1 MQAAVASSEPGSP
14 NGSSSK
20 KRKREAG
27 NTAATSAKS
36 QRIKHETSDG
46 NMQPYSSALAASE
59 WSEELEQLLFPTA
72 EEYAQLASVLRMYGA
87 TTQENP
93 EEQELNRCGR
103 LDKHGIA
110 TEQLPDEAG
119 VATLLHALSPES
131 EGYPHSLSTLEVRV
145 LSWPFLQFL
154 RILRTVLS

>member
-1 MQAAVASSEPGSP
+1 MQAAAASSEPGSP

-27 NTAATSAKS
+27 NAAATSAKS
-36 QRIKHETSDG
+36 QRIKQEAGDG

-59 WSEELEQLLFPTA
+59 WTEELEQLLFPTA
-72 EEYAQLASVLRMYGA
+72 EEYAQLASVLSMYGA
-87 TTQENP
+87 TTQEDA
-93 EEQELNRCGR
+93 EKQELRCCDR

-119 VATLLHALSPES
+119 VATLLQALSPES
-131 EGYPHSLSTLEVRV
+131 EGFPHSLSTLEVRP
-145 LSWPFLQFL
+145 LSDSCH
-154 RILRTVLS
+154 IC